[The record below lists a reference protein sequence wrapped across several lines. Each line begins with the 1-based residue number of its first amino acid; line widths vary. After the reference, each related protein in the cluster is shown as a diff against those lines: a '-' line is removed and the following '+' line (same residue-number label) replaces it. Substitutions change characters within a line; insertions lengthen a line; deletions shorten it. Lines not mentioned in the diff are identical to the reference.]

1 MPYYISDDT
10 ELTGCP
16 SWAVVK
22 EDGETMGCHSN
33 KSDAIKQMV
42 AISLSER
49 VGIGGNWE
57 DRNK

>member
-1 MPYYISDDT
+1 MPYYISNDSEVT
-10 ELTGCP
+10 RCP
-16 SWAVVK
+16 SWGVLK
-22 EDGETMGCHSN
+22 EDGETMGCHSE

-57 DRNK
+57 DRND